1 MIVMNKRGKNNINSL
16 EINVSQLGNKNKTM
30 ETSIKEKNDIII
42 QLQQQ
47 IKVIEESNKVE
58 KKASKKSIEE
68 IKQGLAILLRVY
80 QNEKGALYDNKSRKL
95 FILCYKI
102 IDKDFISKLENEA
115 TLQEQL
121 ICVLIH
127 NNFSKEQIINVLL
140 LSDEAF
146 RKQKSRT
153 LNKLKDKER
162 LQDVCDIL
170 SMI

>member
-1 MIVMNKRGKNNINSL
+1 
-16 EINVSQLGNKNKTM
+16 M
-30 ETSIKEKNDIII
+30 ETSIKEKNEIII

-121 ICVLIH
+121 ICVLYIIIFQK
-127 NNFSKEQIINVLL
+127 NRLLMYYYYLMKLFESKKV
-140 LSDEAF
+140 
-146 RKQKSRT
+146 
-153 LNKLKDKER
+153 
-162 LQDVCDIL
+162 VH
-170 SMI
+170 

>member
-1 MIVMNKRGKNNINSL
+1 M
-16 EINVSQLGNKNKTM
+16 
-30 ETSIKEKNDIII
+30 
-42 QLQQQ
+42 
-47 IKVIEESNKVE
+47 
-58 KKASKKSIEE
+58 
-68 IKQGLAILLRVY
+68 LRVY

-127 NNFSKEQIINVLL
+127 NNFSKEQIINVLS

-153 LNKLKDKER
+153 LNKLKDKEG